1 MIMQRKLITPGREE
15 LQQAFANKF
24 KRTIEQERKWKEFK
38 EIIRD
43 FFVVFLVFLAAYAL
57 ICSHEIIYYFTH

>member
-43 FFVVFLVFLAAYAL
+43 FFVVFLVFLAACAL